1 VVLTSSFGSVLDMS
15 KPEEMPWKYIS
26 DDWNPITYDEAAS
39 PHASARE
46 AYRGSKT
53 LAEQEAWKF
62 MRDESPGFD
71 LVTLCPSM
79 VFGPLAQ
86 NPQSLADLNESNRM
100 LWKVASGSVSE
111 ELPPCQFNFW
121 IDVRDLAQIHVQAL
135 FTPAAGGKRYIPV
148 SREPFTYQMASDIM
162 QSELPFLKGKIPT
175 GIQAIKKH
183 VEVDLEP
190 MERYFPSTKYTPFK
204 ETVSD
209 FVRQFGPFL
218 EHES

>member
-1 VVLTSSFGSVLDMS
+1 MIDLSR
-15 KPEEMPWKYIS
+15 PEEMPWKFTS
-26 DDWNPITYDEAAS
+26 NDWNPITYAEAAS

-53 LAEQEAWKF
+53 LAEREAWKF
-62 MRDESPGFD
+62 MGEQRPGFD

-86 NPQSLADLNESNRM
+86 NPKSSADLNESNKM
-100 LWKVASGSVSE
+100 LWKVASGTASQ

-135 FTPAAGGKRYIPV
+135 LTPTAGGKRYIPV

-162 QSELPFLKGKIPT
+162 QREIPFLKGNIPA
-175 GIQAIKKH
+175 GMQAIKKH
-183 VEVDLEP
+183 VEVDLEA
-190 MERYFPSTKYTPFK
+190 MEKDFPSIEYTPFK
-204 ETVSD
+204 TTVSD
-209 FVRQFGPFL
+209 FVSQFSPFL
-218 EHES
+218 KGQT

>member
-1 VVLTSSFGSVLDMS
+1 MS
-15 KPEEMPWKYIS
+15 KPEEMPWKYTS

-62 MRDESPGFD
+62 MREEDPGFD

-79 VFGPLAQ
+79 VFGPLARS
-86 NPQSLADLNESNRM
+86 PQSLADLNESNKM
-100 LWKVASGSVSE
+100 LWNVASGFVSQQ
-111 ELPPCQFNFW
+111 LPPCQFNFW
-121 IDVRDLAQIHVQAL
+121 IDVRDLAQIHVQTL
-135 FTPAAGGKRYIPV
+135 LMPVAGGKRYIPV

-162 QSELPFLKGKIPT
+162 QRELRILKGKIPT
-175 GIQAIKKH
+175 GIQAIKEH

-190 MERYFPSTKYTPFK
+190 MERDFPSIKYTPFI

-209 FVRQFGPFL
+209 FIRQFGPFL
-218 EHES
+218 EHHS